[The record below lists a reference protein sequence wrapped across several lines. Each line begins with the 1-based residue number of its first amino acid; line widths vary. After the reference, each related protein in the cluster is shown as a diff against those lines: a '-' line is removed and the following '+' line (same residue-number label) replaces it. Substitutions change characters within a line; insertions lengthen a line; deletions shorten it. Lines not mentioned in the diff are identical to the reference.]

1 MIVCGREISV
11 RGRVLRIGRLAADG
25 YEFVDDPAATLAG
38 LRAQRGRI
46 DVFTFAQELPDTAP
60 AYDFPVEWDNVAAV
74 PVSTFE
80 HWRTRQVKDKTRN
93 MLRRA
98 EKSGVIV
105 REVPFDDALVRGIH
119 AIYDESPMRQG
130 RRFKHYGKSLELV
143 RRENATFLD
152 RSVFLGA
159 FVDDTLVGFAKL
171 VKARHQAA
179 LMQILSMVAHRDKSP
194 TNALIAR
201 AVRVCEEHHVSH
213 LVYGRFSYGRKE
225 ADPLSDFK
233 RHNGF
238 ERIEVPRY
246 YVPLTPIGR
255 LALRAGLHH
264 GLDTYV
270 PQAVVDRFRKVR
282 ALWWAR
288 RFPVAKATA

>member
-11 RGRVLRIGRLAADG
+11 RGRVIRMGRLAADG
-25 YEFVDDPAATLAG
+25 YEFVDDPAETLTG
-38 LRAQRGRI
+38 LRTQRRRV

-60 AYDFPVEWDNVAAV
+60 KHEFPMEWDNVAAV

-80 HWRTRQVKDKTRN
+80 HWRARQVKDKTRN

-105 REVPFDDALVRGIH
+105 REVPFDDALVRGIG

-130 RRFKHYGKSLELV
+130 RRFKHYGKRLEIV

-159 FVDDTLVGFAKL
+159 FVGDTLVGFAKV
-171 VKARHQAA
+171 VKARQQAG
-179 LMQILSMVAHRDKSP
+179 LMQILSMIAHRDKSP

-201 AVRVCEEHHVSH
+201 AIRVCEEQHVPY
-213 LVYGRFSYGRKE
+213 LVYGRFSYGRKQ

-238 ERIEVPRY
+238 ERFEVPRY
-246 YVPLTPIGR
+246 YIPLTPLGR
-255 LALRAGLHH
+255 MALRVGLHH
-264 GLDTYV
+264 GLDAYV
-270 PQAVVDRFRKVR
+270 PQPVIDRFRRVR

>member
-1 MIVCGREISV
+1 MNVCGKEITTA
-11 RGRVLRIGRLAADG
+11 GRLLRVGRLAADG
-25 YEFVDDPAATLAG
+25 YEFLDDPDAAIAG

-46 DVFTFAQELPDTAP
+46 DVFTFAQELPDTARKH
-60 AYDFPVEWDNVAAV
+60 AFPMEWDNVAAV

-80 HWRTRQVKDKTRN
+80 HWRARQIKDKTRN

-98 EKSGVIV
+98 DKSGLVV
-105 REVPFDDALVRGIH
+105 RAVPFDDALVRGIA

-130 RRFKHYGKSLELV
+130 RRFKHYGKSLEQV
-143 RRENATFLD
+143 RRENATFLE

-159 FVDDTLVGFAKL
+159 FVGEDLVGFAKL

-179 LMQILSMVAHRDKSP
+179 LMQILSMIAHRDKAP

-201 AVRVCEEHHVSH
+201 AVGVCEEQQVPY

-238 ERIEVPRY
+238 ERVDVPRY
-246 YVPLTPIGR
+246 YAALTPVGTI
-255 LALRAGLHH
+255 ALRLGLHH
-264 GLDTYV
+264 GLGAYV

-282 ALWWAR
+282 ARWWAR

>member
-1 MIVCGREISV
+1 MNVCGKEISIQGRLV
-11 RGRVLRIGRLAADG
+11 RIARLAADG
-25 YEFVDDPAATLAG
+25 YEFLDDPAATIAG
-38 LRAQRGRI
+38 LSAQRRRV
-46 DVFTFAQELPDTAP
+46 DVFTFVQELPDTARK
-60 AYDFPVEWDNVAAV
+60 YDFPMESDNVAAV

-80 HWRTRQVKDKTRN
+80 RWRTRQIKDKTRN

-98 EKSGVIV
+98 EKSGVVV
-105 REVPFDDALVRGIH
+105 REVPFDDALVRGIA

-130 RRFKHYGKSLELV
+130 RGFKHYGKSLELV

-159 FVDDTLVGFAKL
+159 FVGDDLVGFAKV

-179 LMQILSMVAHRDKSP
+179 LMQILSMIAHRDKAP

-201 AVRVCEEHHVSH
+201 AVGVCQEQQVSY

-246 YVPLTPIGR
+246 YVPLTPVGR
-255 LALRAGLHH
+255 AALRLGLQH
-264 GLDTYV
+264 GLGAYV
-270 PQAVVDRFRKVR
+270 PQAVIDRFRKVR
-282 ALWWAR
+282 ARWWAR
-288 RFPVAKATA
+288 QVPIAKATA